1 MALGRKDYSA
11 GHARRMSKRM
21 QDATLGTH
29 VVRSAGSHARG
40 SADSVSF
47 SNARRSNRATRG
59 QVTGVIPTTSTRE
72 DGSAYRQRISRSRY
86 IDERIARTKRKRV
99 ATVLVIVAVLVAI
112 AVGVGLFTYFRT
124 IGSNVE
130 LKDSDATSMLVAPKA
145 GEPYYTL
152 IAAELGA
159 VAVPLENE
167 GPDVLLLAYVDEAS
181 GSISLINIPANLQV
195 TFTDGKHHR
204 ISEAATIG
212 DAALIEAVT
221 KFASIDVGHYVK
233 ITKGGVEGIVDALG
247 GVTVTFDQEIDDPRA
262 GDVYFAPGTYTLSGQ
277 QAVSYLRTTNLRMG
291 IQDRADNQGAFAA
304 LILQQL
310 FAEGGRLDF
319 AAKLDA
325 IGPFIQTD
333 IPGNALLSLADKFSS
348 LSADAVT
355 CQMVPG
361 YETVTTGAADEE
373 AAYYISTASD
383 IAELKAAV
391 EAGTVMVDKEKVDT
405 SGVVPGSFTIE
416 IKNGGEIVGAA
427 ALTKDLL
434 IAQGFDVGEVGNAE
448 QAVYDETL
456 VIYKTDEGRVWAHAV
471 IEALGVGRAVDGST
485 YYSFD
490 SDILLILGSDY
501 LPIA

>member
-1 MALGRKDYSA
+1 MAFGRKDYSTSR
-11 GHARRMSKRM
+11 ARRMSKRM

-29 VVRSAGSHARG
+29 VVRSTGAHARG
-40 SADSVSF
+40 SADSMSF
-47 SNARRSNRATRG
+47 SNPRRSSRATRG
-59 QVTGVIPTTSTRE
+59 QVTGIIPTTSSRE
-72 DGSAYRQRISRSRY
+72 DASAYQQRISRSRY

-99 ATVLVIVAVLVAI
+99 ATVLVVIAVLLAI
-112 AVGVGLFTYFRT
+112 AIGVGLFTYFRT
-124 IGSNVE
+124 IGSNVA
-130 LKDSDATSMLVAPKA
+130 LKDSDAPTMLVAPKA
-145 GEPYYTL
+145 GQPYYTL

-167 GPDVLLLAYVDEAS
+167 GPDVLLLAYVDEAN

-204 ISEAATIG
+204 ISEAATTG

-221 KFASIDVGHYVK
+221 KYTGIDIGHYVK

-247 GVTVTFDQEIDDPRA
+247 GVTVTLSQEIDDPRA
-262 GDVYFAPGTYTLSGQ
+262 GDIYFAPGTYTLSGS
-277 QAVSYLRTTNLRMG
+277 QAVAYLRATNLRMG
-291 IQDRADNQGAFAA
+291 IQDRAANQGSFAA

-325 IGPFIQTD
+325 VGPYIQTD
-333 IPGNALLSLADKFSS
+333 FTGDALMSLADKFST

-427 ALTKDLL
+427 ALTKDVLT
-434 IAQGFDVGEVGNAE
+434 AKGFNVGEVGNAE

-456 VIYKTDEGRVWAHAV
+456 VIYKTAEGRVWAHAV
-471 IEALGVGRAVDGST
+471 IEALGVGRAVDGSA
-485 YYSFD
+485 YYTFD
-490 SDILLILGSDY
+490 TDILLILGSDY